1 MRENNGGEIRDHV
14 EKRLKRAASIWS
26 CNSSPRTT
34 SLAQHCGDFSWYEA
48 DIWTEIAKYLDG
60 KCLVMLGSTNRWF
73 HRLVMEEENI
83 WKFACLRDMEV
94 PEPPPISFKWSKLYA
109 SAFDGSH
116 SYIFRQQEKHIDW
129 MRIGAFFFDSNVA
142 VLTDQLS
149 LPIEVPQGIEV
160 DTMLRNCGFC
170 VLNNIKIGIWIADLQ
185 LVRCPVCNLDTC
197 EGTMQTLDAR
207 HVELFLREE
216 FRNGTWEYKEIACH
230 DIKKHTEGATG
241 GIFDFKH
248 LKDRSTSDILNIKL
262 WSSKRNDWQPK
273 ARISLHAVAV
283 NTNLQKNEGLH
294 VTFQVMR
301 DETSKEVVS
310 IRISQQLL

>member
-1 MRENNGGEIRDHV
+1 MYMD
-14 EKRLKRAASIWS
+14 
-26 CNSSPRTT
+26 C
-34 SLAQHCGDFSWYEA
+34 
-48 DIWTEIAKYLDG
+48 
-60 KCLVMLGSTNRWF
+60 VMIMNFFPVNL
-73 HRLVMEEENI
+73 
-83 WKFACLRDMEV
+83 
-94 PEPPPISFKWSKLYA
+94 
-109 SAFDGSH
+109 
-116 SYIFRQQEKHIDW
+116 DW

-149 LPIEVPQGIEV
+149 LPIKVPQGVTVE
-160 DTMLRNCGFC
+160 TMLRSSGFC
-170 VLNNIKIGIWIADLQ
+170 ILNNIKRGIWIAGISLIISLSSSKLNCRFAFGQFLTLLCFSDLQ

-207 HVELFLREE
+207 HVELFLCEE

-241 GIFDFKH
+241 GIFDLKH
-248 LKDRSTSDILNIKL
+248 IRDRCTSDILNIKL
-262 WSSKRNDWQPK
+262 WSSKPNDWQPK

-294 VTFQVMR
+294 VKFQVMR
-301 DETSKEVVS
+301 DETSGDVVS